1 MTSRER
7 EEREC
12 GVLSARDG
20 LGLGCTLM
28 ETIGGFGRRAGD
40 GVVVSIQWCGR
51 GARARAVPTGRCTG
65 SVDVHGFRVMAGR
78 IRWSSVLGEG
88 GALLGLR
95 CHAG

>member
-1 MTSRER
+1 MTSREG

-28 ETIGGFGRRAGD
+28 EAIGGFGRRVRD
-40 GVVVSIQWCGR
+40 GIVVSVQWCGR
-51 GARARAVPTGRCTG
+51 GARARAVPTGRRTG
-65 SVDVHGFRVMAGR
+65 SVDVHSFRVTAGR

-88 GALLGLR
+88 GTFLGLR
-95 CHAG
+95 CRAG

>member
-1 MTSRER
+1 VSLQRRGECGEGQMTSRER

-40 GVVVSIQWCGR
+40 GVVVSVQ
-51 GARARAVPTGRCTG
+51 
-65 SVDVHGFRVMAGR
+65 
-78 IRWSSVLGEG
+78 
-88 GALLGLR
+88 
-95 CHAG
+95 

>member
-1 MTSRER
+1 MSREG

-20 LGLGCTLM
+20 LSLGCTLM

-40 GVVVSIQWCGR
+40 DVVVSVQWCGR
-51 GARARAVPTGRCTG
+51 GARACAVPTGRRTG
-65 SVDVHGFRVMAGR
+65 SVDVQRFHVMAGR
-78 IRWSSVLGEG
+78 VRWSSMLGEG

-95 CHAG
+95 CRTG